1 MERDEQSVMKG
12 KLEKIQDFLKWIR
25 EVLSNTYREPE
36 LERILRD
43 LEKVSQDVGIGQ
55 STAYQAAGVSNTDI
69 VSRQMRLA
77 DAEIK
82 SVE

>member
-1 MERDEQSVMKG
+1 MITQLADALERDEQSVMKG

-43 LEKVSQDVGIGQ
+43 LQKVSQDVGIGQ

-69 VSRQMRLA
+69 ISR
-77 DAEIK
+77 
-82 SVE
+82 